1 MIVELTAE
9 ERDILRSLISREIAD
24 LGPEIRHTDHSD
36 YRDELKA
43 EKRMLR
49 HLLDRLEIPEYA

>member
-9 ERDILRSLISREIAD
+9 ERDILRTLIAREVEE
-24 LGPEIRHTDHSD
+24 LGPEIRHTDHCS

-49 HLLDRLEIPEYA
+49 HLLDRLKTPEYA